1 METKQRQIFG
11 FLSSLLLGL
20 VYSLVSQLINSVFL
34 PDVPLYVSPPGKF
47 WLIVLGT
54 LMIGFMGLIAAWPEE
69 ALPGVFLSAL
79 AGSVVTSIWTLYNQP
94 GNRIV
99 SFILLFLIFLPRLFF
114 YLPLG
119 VLVRWTIS
127 RWETAS
133 IYEKK
138 PLSGCLNTLVISVI
152 LAGVAGAFS
161 LHPAEVRQ
169 ALDITN
175 QIVQSG
181 LDAPTPE
188 DIPAPLQNVN
198 RFANYARGD
207 YQLRVGTDPDLLP
220 VQRPVADYGVT
231 ESLIIIYF
239 ENTYFFGCVF
249 TPPSNV
255 PVCGDF

>member
-1 METKQRQIFG
+1 METKQRRLFG

-20 VYSLVSQLINSVFL
+20 IYTLVSQYINTIFL
-34 PDVPLYVSPPGKF
+34 PDVPLYAPPPGRF
-47 WLIVLGT
+47 ALIILGT
-54 LMIGFMGLIAAWPEE
+54 LMIGVMGLIAAWPEE

-79 AGSVVTSIWTLYNQP
+79 MGSVVTSIWSVYNQP

-114 YLPLG
+114 YIPLG
-119 VLVRWTIS
+119 ALVRWTIS
-127 RWETAS
+127 KWETAS

-161 LHPAEVRQ
+161 LHSAEVRQ
-169 ALDITN
+169 ALNTTN
-175 QIVQSG
+175 QLVQAG
-181 LDAPTPE
+181 LDAPTL
-188 DIPAPLQNVN
+188 DDVPAPLQNVDL
-198 RFANYARGD
+198 FVNYAKGD

-249 TPPSNV
+249 TPPSKV